1 MTKEQYSAAIKEIDG
16 KISDLKKQRV
26 DLENQ
31 YFEENKEFLAGDKV
45 KLIYNDGKE
54 KIAYV
59 SQVYVGSAGGFSYS
73 FIKAKKDGSPSH
85 FKLWTWGS
93 DDYAIELL
101 EKVKQDVEETPTP

>member
-31 YFEENKEFLAGDKV
+31 YFEGNKEFLAGDKV
-45 KLIYNDGKE
+45 KLIHQNGKE
-54 KIAYV
+54 EIAYISRV
-59 SQVYVGSAGGFSYS
+59 HVQSSGGFSYS

-93 DDYAIELL
+93 DNYAIELL
-101 EKVKQDVEETPTP
+101 EKAKQDLVEALTS